1 MPVTL
6 PGEVEVLVVGAGPA
20 GSHLARRLA
29 DAGRDVLLVEKRPEI
44 GNPVRCAEAVE
55 AEPLR
60 GTIGD
65 LEPAWIAQ
73 EIYGGRGVGP
83 EGGEARYEGEDV
95 VGYVLNRRLFDR
107 GLARLAVEAGARV
120 FARTQATQA
129 RRVGD
134 SWRVTLHGDGGR
146 TVVRCRGLA
155 AADGVEG
162 LVSRWAGTG
171 GPWPLTELHSCAQ
184 ARVVGLQPE
193 TKPLVEFHLGESVAP
208 GGYAWC
214 FPLGGGRANV
224 GVAVD
229 PSRGGVE
236 GARLHLERFLA
247 RRMPEAGI
255 VELAAGSIPA
265 PSKPRR
271 LVADGFLAVG
281 DAAGHTEPL
290 SGGGIANALQG
301 AELAAEVLSASLVE
315 GDLSAG
321 RLEVY
326 ARRWAATVGRSL
338 RRYARLRRLYLRLN
352 DADLTEL
359 LRILNAELER
369 WRGGKRTSMVSLL
382 AGVVTRS
389 PKLLAK
395 LRFML

>member
-1 MPVTL
+1 MTL

-29 DAGRDVLLVEKRPEI
+29 ESGRDVLLVEKRPEI

-60 GTIGD
+60 AALG
-65 LEPAWIAQ
+65 EPEPGWVAQ

-83 EGGEARYEGEDV
+83 DGDEVRYEGDSV

-107 GLARLAVEAGARV
+107 GLARLAADAGARV
-120 FARTQATQA
+120 SVRTPATA
-129 RRVGD
+129 VRREGD
-134 SWRVTLHGDGGR
+134 SWSVTLSRDGEP
-146 TVVRCRGLA
+146 TDVRCRVLA

-171 GPWPLTELHSCAQ
+171 GPWPLTELHSCVQ
-184 ARVVGLQPE
+184 ARVVGLE
-193 TKPLVEFHLGESVAP
+193 TEPKPLVEFHLGEAVAP

-224 GVAVD
+224 GVSTD
-229 PSRGGVE
+229 PSRGGID
-236 GARLHLERFLA
+236 GARPHLERFLA
-247 RRMPEAGI
+247 RRAPGAGI
-255 VELAAGSIPA
+255 VELASGSIPA

-290 SGGGIANALQG
+290 SGGGIANAVQG
-301 AELAAEVLSASLVE
+301 AELAAEILSACLAA
-315 GDLSAG
+315 GDPSAG
-321 RLEVY
+321 RLGEY
-326 ARRWAATVGRSL
+326 SRRWSATVGRSL

-352 DADLTEL
+352 DADFTEL
-359 LRILNAELER
+359 LRVMNEQLER
-369 WRGGKRTSMVSLL
+369 WRGGKRTSMVALL

-389 PKLLAK
+389 PRLLAK
-395 LRFML
+395 MRFLL

>member
-1 MPVTL
+1 MSL

-29 DAGRDVLLVEKRPEI
+29 DTGRDVLLVEKRPEI

-60 GTIGD
+60 VTLGD

-83 EGGEARYEGEDV
+83 DGDEVRYEGEDV

-120 FARTQATQA
+120 SARTQATA
-129 RRVGD
+129 VRREGD
-134 SWRVTLHGDGGR
+134 SWLVTLRGDGGL
-146 TVVRCRGLA
+146 TDVRCRGLA

-162 LVSRWAGTG
+162 LVSRWAGIG
-171 GPWPLTELHSCAQ
+171 RPWPLTELHSGAQ
-184 ARVVGLQPE
+184 ARVIGLE
-193 TKPLVEFHLGESVAP
+193 TEPKPLVEFHLGEAVAP

-224 GVAVD
+224 GVSTD
-229 PSRGGVE
+229 PSRGGAE

-247 RRMPEAGI
+247 RRMPEAGV

-265 PSKPRR
+265 PTKPRK

-301 AELAAEVLSASLVE
+301 AELAAEVLSASLAA
-315 GDLSAG
+315 GDVSAG
-321 RLEVY
+321 RLEEY

-352 DADLTEL
+352 DADFTEL
-359 LRILNAELER
+359 LRIMNGQLER
-369 WRGGKRTSMVSLL
+369 WREGKRTSMVSLL
-382 AGVVTRS
+382 GGVVTRS
-389 PKLLAK
+389 PRLLAK
-395 LRFML
+395 LRFLL

>member
-6 PGEVEVLVVGAGPA
+6 PNEVEVLVVGAGPA

-29 DAGRDVLLVEKRPEI
+29 GAGRDVLLVEKRPEI

-60 GTIGD
+60 GTLGD
-65 LEPAWIAQ
+65 LEPGWVSQ

-83 EGGEARYEGEDV
+83 DGGEVRYEGEDV

-107 GLARLAVEAGARV
+107 GLARLAAEAGARV
-120 FARTQATQA
+120 SVRTQATA
-129 RRVGD
+129 VRREGG
-134 SWRVTLHGDGGR
+134 SWAVTLHGDGGPR
-146 TVVRCRGLA
+146 EVRCRALA

-162 LVSRWAGTG
+162 LVSRWAGAG

-184 ARVVGLQPE
+184 ARVVGLE
-193 TKPLVEFHLGESVAP
+193 TEPRPLVEFHLGEAVAP

-229 PSRGGVE
+229 PSRGGFE
-236 GARLHLERFLA
+236 GARLYLERFLA
-247 RRMPEAGI
+247 RNMPGAGV
-255 VELAAGSIPA
+255 VELSAGCIPA
-265 PSKPRR
+265 PSKPKR

-290 SGGGIANALQG
+290 SGGGIANAIQG
-301 AELAAEVLSASLVE
+301 AELAAEVLSASLTT

-321 RLEVY
+321 RLEAY

-338 RRYARLRRLYLRLN
+338 RRYARLRRLYLRLGDRDFN
-352 DADLTEL
+352 EL
-359 LRILNAELER
+359 LRIMNEELER
-369 WRGGKRTSMVSLL
+369 WREGKRTSMVALL
-382 AGVVTRS
+382 TRIVTRS
-389 PKLLAK
+389 PRLLAK
-395 LRFML
+395 LRFLL

>member
-1 MPVTL
+1 MTL

-29 DAGRDVLLVEKRPEI
+29 ESGRDVLLVEKRPEI

-55 AEPLR
+55 AEPVRTAL
-60 GTIGD
+60 GEP
-65 LEPAWIAQ
+65 EPAWVAC

-83 EGGEARYEGEDV
+83 DGDEVRYEGESV

-107 GLARLAVEAGARV
+107 GLARLAAEAGTRV
-120 FARTQATQA
+120 AVRTQATA
-129 RRVGD
+129 VRREGG
-134 SWRVTLHGDGGR
+134 SWSVTLLKDGEP

-162 LVSRWAGTG
+162 LVSRWAGVG
-171 GPWPLTELHSCAQ
+171 GAWPLAELHSCAQ

-193 TKPLVEFHLGESVAP
+193 PRPLVEFHLGEAVAP

-229 PSRGGVE
+229 PSRGGID
-236 GARLHLERFLA
+236 GARPHLERFLS
-247 RRMPEAGI
+247 RRAPGAGV
-255 VELAAGSIPA
+255 VELSAGSIPA

-271 LVADGFLAVG
+271 VVADGFLAVG

-301 AELAAEVLSASLVE
+301 AELAAEVLSDSLAA

-321 RLEVY
+321 RLEGY
-326 ARRWAATVGRSL
+326 ARRWAAGVGRSL
-338 RRYARLRRLYLRLN
+338 RRYARLRRLYLRLD
-352 DADLTEL
+352 DADFTEL
-359 LRILNAELER
+359 LRIMNGQLER
-369 WRGGKRTSMVSLL
+369 WREGKRTSMVSLL
-382 AGVVTRS
+382 GSVVTRS
-389 PKLLAK
+389 PRLLAK
-395 LRFML
+395 LRFLL